1 MLENLLA
8 LVKENAGDSII
19 NNPAIPNQHNDAAI
33 QTATGGIIDQLKSF
47 TLSNGIG
54 DITKMFSGGDVAN
67 HPLTGNIKNNVSSE
81 LMKKFGVNASQA
93 TGIVESLIPKVMSSF
108 VNKTNDVNDKSF
120 NLQDVIGSITSN
132 NSGGILNSIKNI
144 FNK

>member
-33 QTATGGIIDQLKSF
+33 HTATDGIIDQLKSF

-54 DITKMFSGGDVAN
+54 DITKIFS
-67 HPLTGNIKNNVSSE
+67 
-81 LMKKFGVNASQA
+81 
-93 TGIVESLIPKVMSSF
+93 
-108 VNKTNDVNDKSF
+108 
-120 NLQDVIGSITSN
+120 
-132 NSGGILNSIKNI
+132 
-144 FNK
+144 